1 MWLLYFL
8 TPSCIPKTEQRNTS
22 IKKTTVCHHRVGC
35 ARLSDVGHVARKV
48 EVAGKNRKE
57 TAISLLS
64 PCAFFLTYSPGDEV
78 DFTALLHYYLGAW
91 NRLVIRLLFVN
102 QARLLTRLI
111 WLFHVTYDYRAPP
124 PPPSLPLLPTL
135 LAVANLGTNLSD
147 LCRHS
152 FLSFYCYIKTRG
164 SRTRYKQWVTLTPER
179 NPDRSVDQGSRF

>member
-1 MWLLYFL
+1 MPFFNCYFLIRDATNQTVEKVGKRITISFAVAKGKNLENSLNLHSEWMWLLYFL

-102 QARLLTRLI
+102 QARFLTRLI

-124 PPPSLPLLPTL
+124 HPPIPPPPPNSLGCGQ
-135 LAVANLGTNLSD
+135 LGN
-147 LCRHS
+147 
-152 FLSFYCYIKTRG
+152 
-164 SRTRYKQWVTLTPER
+164 
-179 NPDRSVDQGSRF
+179 